1 MGLIMK
7 NDEKIMKKILAVAT
21 DKTITEDELFDIM
34 YDNSLDI
41 MQFPELCEK
50 VMNCGIQIESGCR
63 KRGKTEHQTASKT
76 TIKSSECTS
85 VFNEVQKPKTGNA
98 IIDAI
103 SYAINYK
110 SSIKDSSYVSG
121 GDSKIS
127 PPSDKKNSS
136 VSTSKSIKEK
146 KSTTTKSKELKL
158 IVNQKEESGKEIF
171 KCEIKENI
179 GVISKS
185 SKGWRKELNIVSWN
199 EGIPK
204 YDIREWSPD
213 YDRMGKGVTFTK
225 EELIKLRSIL
235 NEMKI

>member
-1 MGLIMK
+1 M
-7 NDEKIMKKILAVAT
+7 
-21 DKTITEDELFDIM
+21 
-34 YDNSLDI
+34 
-41 MQFPELCEK
+41 
-50 VMNCGIQIESGCR
+50 
-63 KRGKTEHQTASKT
+63 
-76 TIKSSECTS
+76 
-85 VFNEVQKPKTGNA
+85 
-98 IIDAI
+98 
-103 SYAINYK
+103 
-110 SSIKDSSYVSG
+110 
-121 GDSKIS
+121 
-127 PPSDKKNSS
+127 
-136 VSTSKSIKEK
+136 
-146 KSTTTKSKELKL
+146 
-158 IVNQKEESGKEIF
+158 NQKEESGKEIF